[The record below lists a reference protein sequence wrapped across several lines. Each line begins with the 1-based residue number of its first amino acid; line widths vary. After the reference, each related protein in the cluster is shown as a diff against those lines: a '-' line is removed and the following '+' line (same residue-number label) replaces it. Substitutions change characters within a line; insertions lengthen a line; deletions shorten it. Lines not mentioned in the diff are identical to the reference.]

1 MLAYARSEGPRRR
14 QDMARGI
21 VWTAAVLMAA
31 IALVAGCVNVDV
43 HKSPYV
49 VAGSPREP
57 TPQERQRVA
66 TLDRKGLEDEVL
78 RLTAENDSL
87 RMMREDLNRENKD
100 LKGERNR
107 LKDEVE
113 VLQNQIQEMRKR

>member
-1 MLAYARSEGPRRR
+1 
-14 QDMARGI
+14 MARGI

-31 IALVAGCVNVDV
+31 IAQVAGCVNLNVPEG
-43 HKSPYV
+43 PYV
-49 VAGSPREP
+49 VAGSPRQP
-57 TPQERQRVA
+57 TLQERQHVA
-66 TLDRKGLEDEVL
+66 TLDRNGLEAETF

-87 RMMREDLNRENKD
+87 RMKIEDLKRDNKD

-113 VLQNQIQEMRKR
+113 VLRDQIQEMRKR

>member
-1 MLAYARSEGPRRR
+1 
-14 QDMARGI
+14 MARGI

-49 VAGSPREP
+49 VAGSHRQP
-57 TPQERQRVA
+57 THQERQRVA
-66 TLDRKGLEDEVL
+66 TMDRNGLEDEVF

-87 RMMREDLNRENKD
+87 RMKIEDLNRENKD

-113 VLQNQIQEMRKR
+113 VLQDQIQEMRKR

>member
-1 MLAYARSEGPRRR
+1 
-14 QDMARGI
+14 MARGI

-43 HKSPYV
+43 SKSPYV
-49 VAGSPREP
+49 VAGSPRQP
-57 TPQERQRVA
+57 TLQERQHIA
-66 TLDRKGLEDEVL
+66 TMDRKALEDEVL

-87 RMMREDLNRENKD
+87 RIQAEGLKRDNKL

-113 VLQNQIQEMRKR
+113 SLRDQIKEMRKHN